1 MKSERPCNNKKPAL
15 LFLVFVFA
23 IVLIAAPIF
32 SYPVNFIVAGGNNIT
47 INKMPSRVVS
57 LVPSVTEIIFK
68 LGAGDMV
75 KAVTYHDTSSPD
87 AAARKIVGGFFSP
100 SLEAIEA
107 TKPDVIFYSRF
118 HKKVKERFGNGR
130 CRLINLETDSI
141 ADSYKNIRL
150 LGRIF
155 NRENEAREIIGKI
168 RNELQVISKKVA
180 RIPRSKRKRV
190 IRLMGRDPVMTPGDD
205 SFQNELIRA
214 AGGITPALGKKGN
227 IVVITREEWIRF
239 DPQVIYGC
247 GGDRETAGKF
257 FNRPGWK
264 DVDAVKNGRI
274 FYFPCDL
281 TCRASTNTGYFVSW
295 LASRIYTDEFSK
307 EEDQVLEEKVFKSRG
322 LELDLD
328 YIKEARISYSHI
340 HDFLNKT
347 LIIDFKEP
355 MSLVSTLEGER
366 KGIKSVGNH
375 YSPPPCWGIE
385 HKNGLK
391 GVRERVYRVIN
402 KSEETSSFLFT
413 GADMDNLAVKREK
426 FNEMEVFALITAGV
440 KSNSV
445 RMSKDNGRFY
455 EPGTINIILL
465 PNMKLTPRA
474 MTRAIIS
481 ATEAKAAALQ
491 DLDVRS
497 SYSPL
502 VHQATGTGTDNIM
515 VVRGTGIRIDNA
527 GGHSKMG
534 ELIAKAVY
542 RGVQEAVFKQNG
554 LRAERNVF
562 QRLKDRNISLFELV
576 SLDECECSVKRS
588 DLVAELEALL
598 LQPRYASFVT
608 SSLTLSDDY
617 EAGLVDD
624 LGSYELWCKN
634 VAGEIAG
641 KEIKVMLDLI
651 AFDKIP
657 AVERMAL
664 NSILNGIY
672 YRAH

>member
-1 MKSERPCNNKKPAL
+1 
-15 LFLVFVFA
+15 
-23 IVLIAAPIF
+23 
-32 SYPVNFIVAGGNNIT
+32 
-47 INKMPSRVVS
+47 
-57 LVPSVTEIIFK
+57 
-68 LGAGDMV
+68 
-75 KAVTYHDTSSPD
+75 
-87 AAARKIVGGFFSP
+87 
-100 SLEAIEA
+100 
-107 TKPDVIFYSRF
+107 
-118 HKKVKERFGNGR
+118 
-130 CRLINLETDSI
+130 
-141 ADSYKNIRL
+141 
-150 LGRIF
+150 
-155 NRENEAREIIGKI
+155 
-168 RNELQVISKKVA
+168 
-180 RIPRSKRKRV
+180 
-190 IRLMGRDPVMTPGDD
+190 
-205 SFQNELIRA
+205 
-214 AGGITPALGKKGN
+214 
-227 IVVITREEWIRF
+227 
-239 DPQVIYGC
+239 
-247 GGDRETAGKF
+247 
-257 FNRPGWK
+257 
-264 DVDAVKNGRI
+264 
-274 FYFPCDL
+274 
-281 TCRASTNTGYFVSW
+281 
-295 LASRIYTDEFSK
+295 
-307 EEDQVLEEKVFKSRG
+307 
-322 LELDLD
+322 
-328 YIKEARISYSHI
+328 
-340 HDFLNKT
+340 
-347 LIIDFKEP
+347 
-355 MSLVSTLEGER
+355 
-366 KGIKSVGNH
+366 
-375 YSPPPCWGIE
+375 
-385 HKNGLK
+385 
-391 GVRERVYRVIN
+391 VRERVYRVIN

-481 ATEAKAAALQ
+481 ATEAKTAALQ

-624 LGSYELWCKN
+624 LGSYELWCKD

-641 KEIKVMLDLI
+641 KEIEVMLDLI

-657 AVERMAL
+657 AVVRMAL

-672 YRAH
+672 YREY